1 MEKREKRL
9 RRHVEK
15 KIVFFIMRTTLVFV
29 ELQIN
34 WPRKGG
40 RGRVG
45 RRILLMP
52 NRLRFMTRSVG
63 FSRLNVP
70 S

>member
-1 MEKREKRL
+1 MTRHGKIL
-9 RRHVEK
+9 RPHVEK
-15 KIVFFIMRTTLVFV
+15 KIVFLFMRTTLVFV

-40 RGRVG
+40 RGRAG